1 MADFAAAGS
10 VSSAEP
16 GYKFVKFTSLLTDR
30 PVSLKDPVVL
40 AMNDMDRLDI
50 ELPFLEGFSLPR
62 IQYGMP
68 STKDMEDRID
78 GGLDNLFDIFPEAG
92 EFGDLMAGAVRQVL
106 KALPDELVSPND
118 AGNSISSL
126 VEGVIDKISLPDLG
140 ALFTTQ
146 VNAILAGLDDLMTEE
161 DFENWT
167 GGRIE
172 DAKDAL
178 ESFFGQYP
186 LWSYLPSADEI
197 KAAFE
202 ARGLQL
208 TRRIQE
214 RMTDTSITMMDGSHP
229 SSRSWLQGRCEMLL
243 RAKFGHPDDIGY
255 EKHSRTNVS
264 KINFENIGRKAYEI
278 LFYKIMGIT
287 DADGFG
293 GKIYDAFGDNGTITR
308 QITKVLRDSAGKLRN
323 AIINI
328 IEDIEALI
336 PALLE
341 NASDVVKGL
350 AGKIGKELEKQMA
363 NLEDLIAGISRYIGD
378 ELVKHLETLMQ
389 TFPTVGY
396 QIGTAIAGYL
406 NQIMRDPAVQ
416 TQSVSIGDAIGERL
430 GQIFHNELLPLMRGS
445 GTFIGGSIADLM
457 EELWGTHIEPQID
470 EINDIFDS
478 LQVRIDNLTGDIAG
492 WIKDALFK
500 PVLAPVKNVSEDGF
514 EIYTKGGGKS
524 TRYIAFSGSGG
535 FDLPG
540 EGILEGLRER
550 FASRSTMDG

>member
-30 PVSLKDPVVL
+30 SVSLKDPVVL

-118 AGNSISSL
+118 AGNTISGL

-140 ALFTTQ
+140 ALFTDKIG
-146 VNAILAGLDDLMTEE
+146 VILANLDDLMTEE

-167 GGRIE
+167 GWRIE
-172 DAKDAL
+172 EAKDAL
-178 ESFFGQYP
+178 ENFFGQYP

-214 RMTDTSITMMDGSHP
+214 RMTDPTITIAGGIHP
-229 SSRSWLQGRCEMLL
+229 SVPSWLQGRCEMLL
-243 RAKFGHPDDIGY
+243 RAKWGHPDDIEIERHVTG
-255 EKHSRTNVS
+255 TA
-264 KINFENIGRKAYEI
+264 KINTANITRKVYEV
-278 LFYKIMGIT
+278 LYDKIMGLT
-287 DADGFG
+287 GADAFG
-293 GKIYDAFGDNGTITR
+293 GKIYAAFDDNGMISR
-308 QITKVLRDSAGKLRN
+308 QITKVLRDSAGKLRD
-323 AIINI
+323 AIIDI

-363 NLEDLIAGISRYIGD
+363 NMEDLIAGISRYIGD

-416 TQSVSIGDAIGERL
+416 TQSVGIGDAIGERL

-457 EELWGTHIEPQID
+457 EELWSTHIEPQID
-470 EINDIFDS
+470 EINDIFES

-500 PVLAPVKNVSEDGF
+500 PVLAPVQNVTEDGF
-514 EIYTKGGGKS
+514 EIYTKGGGKA

>member
-30 PVSLKDPVVL
+30 SVSLKDPVVL

-118 AGNSISSL
+118 AGNTISGL

-140 ALFTTQ
+140 ALFTDKIG
-146 VNAILAGLDDLMTEE
+146 VILANLDDLMTEE

-172 DAKDAL
+172 EAKDAL
-178 ESFFGQYP
+178 ENFFGQYP

-214 RMTDTSITMMDGSHP
+214 RMTDTSITMQGGHP
-229 SSRSWLQGRCEMLL
+229 SAPTWLKGRCEMLL
-243 RAKFGHPDDIGY
+243 RAKWGHPNDIEIERHVTG
-255 EKHSRTNVS
+255 TA
-264 KINFENIGRKAYEI
+264 KINTANITRKVYEV
-278 LFYKIMGIT
+278 LYDKIMGLT
-287 DADGFG
+287 GADAFG
-293 GKIYDAFGDNGTITR
+293 GKIYAAFDDNGMISR
-308 QITKVLRDSAGKLRN
+308 QITKVLRDSAGKLRD
-323 AIINI
+323 AIIDI

-363 NLEDLIAGISRYIGD
+363 NMEDLIAGISRYIGD

-416 TQSVSIGDAIGERL
+416 TQSVGIGDAIGERL

-457 EELWGTHIEPQID
+457 EELWSTHIEPQID
-470 EINDIFDS
+470 EINDIFES

-500 PVLAPVKNVSEDGF
+500 PVLAPVQNVTEDGF
-514 EIYTKGGGKS
+514 EIYTKGGGKA

>member
-186 LWSYLPSADEI
+186 LWSYLPSNDEI
-197 KAAFE
+197 KVAFE

-208 TRRIQE
+208 TRLIQD
-214 RMTDTSITMMDGSHP
+214 RMTDTSIYPQNP
-229 SSRSWLQGRCEMLL
+229 SQDSWLQGRWVMFAA
-243 RAKFGHPDDIGY
+243 AKWGHPDDIEIERHVTG
-255 EKHSRTNVS
+255 TP
-264 KINFENIGRKAYEI
+264 KINAANIARKVYEVLYDKIFDLTAANAMGGRIFHA
-278 LFYKIMGIT
+278 F
-287 DADGFG
+287 DDDGQ
-293 GKIYDAFGDNGTITR
+293 ITR